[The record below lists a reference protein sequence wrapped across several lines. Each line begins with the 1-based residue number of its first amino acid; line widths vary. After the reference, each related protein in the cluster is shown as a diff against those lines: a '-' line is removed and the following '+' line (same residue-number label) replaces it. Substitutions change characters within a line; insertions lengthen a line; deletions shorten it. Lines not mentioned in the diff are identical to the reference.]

1 MSALSLADITEV
13 LNSPGDPSPGDPS
26 PVGRDTT
33 VGVLEQSVGRH
44 ANPAAASQ
52 LGRPAIAAPEEV
64 GR

>member
-1 MSALSLADITEV
+1 MSALSLADINEV
-13 LNSPGDPSPGDPS
+13 LNSPGDPS